1 MMSENELSEDG
12 VTGHTGSV
20 SGQQRVAG
28 KQPAGADGRPGAA
41 GGLPAVVL
49 ALQKTTHHTLHALSA
64 ALADLS
70 INAAEINA
78 LANLGDGGIVSVRQ
92 LSDRTGTRA
101 STLTGVLDRLENR
114 GYLTR
119 ELDPADRRSFR
130 LPLTE
135 AGQAVADRVLAA
147 VANLEREALG
157 RLSATQLA
165 GYHAVITALQEAC

>member
-1 MMSENELSEDG
+1 MISGNE
-12 VTGHTGSV
+12 VTGNEVTGSG
-20 SGQQRVAG
+20 SGL
-28 KQPAGADGRPGAA
+28 PGAT
-41 GGLPAVVL
+41 GGLPGVVL
-49 ALQKTTHHTLHALSA
+49 ALQKTTHHTLQALSA

-70 INAAEINA
+70 LNAAEINA
-78 LANLGDGGIVSVRQ
+78 LANLGDGGTVNVRQ

-135 AGQAVADRVLAA
+135 AGQAVAGRVLAA
-147 VANLEREALG
+147 VADLERGALG